1 MNNSETMLKHILV
14 LGLQL
19 IGTVAGAAE
28 RWDAVYEPQVFEEMP
43 FRVMKPLGFDAK
55 RSYPVIL

>member
-1 MNNSETMLKHILV
+1 MLKHILV